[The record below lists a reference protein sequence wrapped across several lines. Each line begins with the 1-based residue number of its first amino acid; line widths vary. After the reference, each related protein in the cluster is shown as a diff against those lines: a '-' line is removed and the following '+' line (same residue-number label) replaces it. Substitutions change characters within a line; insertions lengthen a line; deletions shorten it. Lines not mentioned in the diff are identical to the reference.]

1 MERYYIVFSGRV
13 QGVGFR
19 WFCQTEA
26 AHLGLTGWVRN
37 LDNGDV
43 DCEVEG
49 SPVRLKMFVQ
59 KIKAGNRWIRVDSCR
74 VKVIPLKH
82 DQSFVSRN

>member
-49 SPVRLKMFVQ
+49 SPVPSQNVCPENKSREPLDPGRFVPGQGDSLK
-59 KIKAGNRWIRVDSCR
+59 A
-74 VKVIPLKH
+74 
-82 DQSFVSRN
+82 